1 VDLFTDFILAT
12 GPADIGGAQGL
23 QNLITRNS
31 YSLKWMVQGG
41 PGVKMCQGGSSIRGD
56 VMIREVSTYTT
67 YKPNDKQTWSNPQ
80 VTEDYSCPW
89 RFSLDHISWTDQ
101 EIMLNNATGPQYKDD
116 VRIQA
121 FIDMRKKVNMR
132 GVTSLIHGMEDE
144 MWALPDYGEMELT
157 AGSGVQSLPLFSNE
171 MTNGGLYSSYLS
183 GNGGSDT
190 VQGID
195 KTQYGVWDNARAAYK
210 AVGTHAA
217 NHLFEAFDDV
227 FMEVQYEKMPG
238 IGAEYTDPISNPFV
252 VATQKQGIINFK
264 RSLRLNQ
271 DWYRHGPD
279 DPKYGAQ
286 FDGTQLEWIKALDTA
301 AIYPTA
307 ENQAHGSETTY
318 GLWSETTNNSAGG
331 DTGNNDGPRYHVLD
345 FMTLHKVCHSQRFF
359 TYLPN
364 KRPSNQATT
373 NILPIDSWHNNFCRD
388 LRRQACVY
396 PDGALA

>member
-1 VDLFTDFILAT
+1 MDLFTDFILAT

-23 QNLITRNS
+23 QNLISRNS

-67 YKPNDKQTWSNPQ
+67 YKPQDKQTWSNPQ
-80 VTEDYSCPW
+80 VTENYSCPW

-101 EIMLNNATGPQYKDD
+101 EIMLNNATGPEYKDD

-144 MWALPDYGEMELT
+144 MWALPDYDEMELT

-171 MTNGGLYSSYLS
+171 ISGANGAGLYASYQS
-183 GNGGSDT
+183 GNGGADT

-195 KTQYGVWDNARAAYK
+195 KTTYSAWDNARASYA
-210 AVGTHAA
+210 AVGQHATS
-217 NHLFEAFDDV
+217 HLFEAFDDV

-238 IGAEYTDPISNPFV
+238 IGAEYTDPISKPYV
-252 VATQKQGIINFK
+252 VATQKDGVIFFK

-286 FDGTQLEWIKALDTA
+286 FDGTQIEWIKALDTA
-301 AIYPTA
+301 PIYPTVTA
-307 ENQAHGSETTY
+307 AADTSTHTTY
-318 GLWSETTNNSAGG
+318 GAYDSTTNT
-331 DTGNNDGPRYHVLD
+331 TGGPRYHVLD
-345 FMTLHKVCHSQRFF
+345 FMTLHKICHSQRFF

-396 PDGALA
+396 PSANIS